1 MTKTGYPYG
10 FQGLRFI
17 EKWSDT
23 PGYLLN
29 NHNIGQTKELENA
42 LIFLC
47 RNSGV
52 IHIIHNQNQTQA
64 ADKTATA
71 ASIATNATSRI
82 SNTSITSTSTN
93 AFDSITSSLIY
104 ANKITVFTPPSSG
117 ISSSSFPF
125 SNEKIWACLTVNCL
139 SNQLL
144 ISFSHSSNKITASF
158 EFDSLIGLLTNYA
171 LINSQGK

>member
-1 MTKTGYPYG
+1 LTKTGYPYG

-71 ASIATNATSRI
+71 ASIATNATSSI

-104 ANKITVFTPPSSG
+104 ANKITVFSKSTPPSVG
-117 ISSSSFPF
+117 ISTSSFPL
-125 SNEKIWACLTVNCL
+125 SNDKLRACLNSNCL
-139 SNQLL
+139 SN
-144 ISFSHSSNKITASF
+144 
-158 EFDSLIGLLTNYA
+158 
-171 LINSQGK
+171 

>member
-1 MTKTGYPYG
+1 MP
-10 FQGLRFI
+10 LV
-17 EKWSDT
+17 
-23 PGYLLN
+23 LL
-29 NHNIGQTKELENA
+29 
-42 LIFLC
+42 LC
-47 RNSGV
+47 RNSI
-52 IHIIHNQNQTQA
+52 IHIIHKRNQTQA

-71 ASIATNATSRI
+71 ASIATNAT
-82 SNTSITSTSTN
+82 ITSTSTT

-171 LINSQGK
+171 LINSQGKQFCPVFQLSLLFLVHNSVCQHS

>member
-1 MTKTGYPYG
+1 LTKTGYPYG

-71 ASIATNATSRI
+71 ASIATNATYNI
-82 SNTSITSTSTN
+82 SNISLISTATAS
-93 AFDSITSSLIY
+93 DSMTSSLIY
-104 ANKITVFTPPSSG
+104 ANKITVFSKSTPPSVG
-117 ISSSSFPF
+117 ISTSSFPL
-125 SNEKIWACLTVNCL
+125 SNDKLRACLNSNCL
-139 SNQLL
+139 SN
-144 ISFSHSSNKITASF
+144 
-158 EFDSLIGLLTNYA
+158 
-171 LINSQGK
+171 